1 MNQEELKNKL
11 NEIKDKLTSI
21 DELVP
26 NRFYLTCPAENA
38 YDVNKF
44 LFEDVPARF
53 VIATGID
60 SDHCYEILYHYSYD
74 KTGTIIN
81 IKAIINDRDNPQVQS
96 ITPFLPAAEWI
107 EREMHD
113 LLGINFTN
121 HPNMKR
127 LILSEDWPEGV
138 YPLRKEAKK

>member
-1 MNQEELKNKL
+1 MNREDLKNKL
-11 NEIKDKLTSI
+11 KEINDKLTGI
-21 DELVP
+21 DEPVP
-26 NRFYLTCPAENA
+26 NRLYLTCSAENA
-38 YDVNKF
+38 YDINKF
-44 LFEDVPARF
+44 LFENVPARF
-53 VIATGID
+53 VIATAID
-60 SDHCYEILYHYSYD
+60 NDHCFEILYHYSYD
-74 KTGTIIN
+74 KTGTVIN

-113 LLGINFTN
+113 LLGINFKN

-138 YPLRKEAKK
+138 YPLRKETKK

>member
-26 NRFYLTCPAENA
+26 NRFYLTCPAENV

-53 VIATGID
+53 VIATAID
-60 SDHCYEILYHYSYD
+60 SDHCYEILYHYAYD
-74 KTGTIIN
+74 KTGDFIN

-96 ITPFLPAAEWI
+96 ITPFLPGAEWI